1 MTGFAELILFEV
13 HLEMNVNLQAW
24 EEGAGSSGK
33 GRCRCK
39 GTDMDKEGVW
49 FSKGCR
55 QGRE

>member
-49 FSKGCR
+49 FPKGCR
-55 QGRE
+55 